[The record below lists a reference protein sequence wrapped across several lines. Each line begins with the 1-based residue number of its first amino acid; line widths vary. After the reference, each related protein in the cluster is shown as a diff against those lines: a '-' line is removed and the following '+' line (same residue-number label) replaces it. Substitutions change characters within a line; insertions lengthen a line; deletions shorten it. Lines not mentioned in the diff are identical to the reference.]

1 MKRPL
6 LLSLSLA
13 ALAGCSSLLPKTTE
27 TSGDT
32 KTAWQSYQQAE
43 QSFARIT
50 PRVTT
55 VEQLRA
61 QHLDPRQNANMR
73 IVPRYEVVQLFMVNG
88 TMTAA
93 DLDDGVRECLEA
105 QAACTAWEINQQA
118 VQKRRSGNAA
128 LDMLRV
134 RRETENSG
142 WRFSGLL
149 LVKDGVVIYKL
160 TGGQPRILEYA
171 HSEDRLG
178 PLQLVGSKLNALN
191 GINVTDV
198 RNGIKPASSPANN
211 GTVGDPVTALGL
223 RR

>member
-1 MKRPL
+1 MKRL
-6 LLSLSLA
+6 LVLSVVLA
-13 ALAGCSSLLPKTTE
+13 ALPACSALLPKTTE

-32 KTAWQSYQQAE
+32 KTAWHSYQQAE
-43 QSFARIT
+43 ETFARIT

-61 QHLDPRQNANMR
+61 QHLDPRTNANMR
-73 IVPRYEVVQLFMVNG
+73 VVPRYEIVQLFMVNG
-88 TMTAA
+88 TMTLA

-105 QAACTAWEINQQA
+105 QAACTAWAIDQQA

-128 LDMLRV
+128 LDLLKLH
-134 RRETENSG
+134 RETQNSG

-160 TGGQPRILEYA
+160 TGGQPRILDIA
-171 HSEDRLG
+171 VTHDALG
-178 PLQLVGSKLNALN
+178 PLQLVGSKFNALN

-198 RNGIKPASSPANN
+198 RNGISI
-211 GTVGDPVTALGL
+211 
-223 RR
+223 